1 MDKESLEGIDICPD
15 CWYPLNNCHCLE
27 LLEEDLLK
35 ETQNKKDR
43 VVSKYKPSRRGK
55 G

>member
-1 MDKESLEGIDICPD
+1 MANELEGIDVCPD
-15 CWYPLNNCHCLE
+15 CWWPSNNCHCLE
-27 LLEEDLLK
+27 IYEEDKLK
-35 ETQNKKDR
+35 ELEQKKQR